1 MIRHAQFIWICQPQ
15 IQVLGVALPE
25 EMFFR
30 GYILGRLRSAFV
42 PRRRL
47 LGVPFGVAHV
57 LSALLF
63 AVLALLNRRSAS
75 GDPLRLAGLQNAAA
89 ALWLVAPCTQLFQ
102 DQRPDDSVDLAIGTE
117 FNELA
122 HSDDIEAMLASL
134 KPDATQPADTS
145 LLPKIHNGAC

>member
-1 MIRHAQFIWICQPQ
+1 MPGPIR
-15 IQVLGVALPE
+15 
-25 EMFFR
+25 
-30 GYILGRLRSAFV
+30 
-42 PRRRL
+42 
-47 LGVPFGVAHV
+47 FG
-57 LSALLF
+57 
-63 AVLALLNRRSAS
+63 
-75 GDPLRLAGLQNAAA
+75 PAGKSAAA

-145 LLPKIHNGAC
+145 LLPKIHSGTC